1 MVNPVKSFFLFC
13 SGANPEV
20 LGMKGCHVEQGKY
33 AGIGAT
39 IFFTAVLA
47 SLSGGYAMFRVF
59 GDVKLASS
67 FGVLW
72 GLIIFNL
79 DRFIVSSVRKK
90 RRPANTPLLR
100 RVALWPGELMKALPR
115 LTLAVF
121 ISVIIT
127 RPLELRLFQ
136 KELEGQLTRD
146 LTAERT
152 GVEEDIKKE
161 YAGLETLETET
172 NNLKERRKTLED
184 EINQRVKAMRG
195 ELNGWAGTLHS
206 GPGPIYGQR
215 SAEVDEAKA
224 ALDIFN
230 KQYAATITADEDE
243 LKRWK
248 KERDDKIAEAKGKVD
263 PQMGGLLKQLE
274 ALSTLTSERP
284 AVYWVS
290 LFIMLL
296 FISLETAPILVK
308 LFSSRGPYDDYLD
321 AIEHKVYARQL
332 KRISDANDRIN
343 NANAL
348 SKQTNVIRLQERLKL
363 YQNMWANLSTLV
375 PAELQAAQSEVAMQ
389 ELAGWKARQ
398 LNQPNGPL
406 NPHISPH
413 TLVTQSAQ
421 APTAAPPQMAPP
433 PNAPAGATT
442 AAAPSARRP

>member
-13 SGANPEV
+13 SGANREV
-20 LGMKGCHVEQGKY
+20 LGLKGCHVEQGKY

-59 GDVKLASS
+59 GDVTLAFS

-72 GLIIFNL
+72 ALIIFNL

-90 RRPANTPLLR
+90 KRPANITPPK
-100 RVALWPGELMKALPR
+100 RVALWAGELFKALPR
-115 LTLAVF
+115 LILAVF

-127 RPLELRLFQ
+127 RPLELKLFQ

-146 LTAERT
+146 LTAERIT
-152 GVEEDIKKE
+152 VEQGIRDE
-161 YAGLETLETET
+161 YSDLETLERET
-172 NNLKERRKTLED
+172 NNLKERQKTLED

-195 ELNGWAGTLHS
+195 ELAGWAGTLHS

-230 KQYAATITADEDE
+230 KQYAATITANEEEIKRRAKARDE
-243 LKRWK
+243 
-248 KERDDKIAEAKGKVD
+248 KITEAKGRVD
-263 PQMGGLLKQLE
+263 PQMGGLLRQLE

-284 AVYWVS
+284 AVYRAS

-321 AIEHKVYARQL
+321 AIEHQVYARQL
-332 KRISDANDRIN
+332 KRISDENDRIN

-348 SKQTNVIRLQERLKL
+348 SKQTNVIRLQERLRL
-363 YQNMWANLSTLV
+363 YQNMWANLSALA
-375 PAELQAAQSEVAMQ
+375 PAELQAAQAEVALR
-389 ELAGWKARQ
+389 EIARWKARQ

-413 TLVTQSAQ
+413 TVVTQSAQ
-421 APTAAPPQMAPP
+421 AAPP
-433 PNAPAGATT
+433 
-442 AAAPSARRP
+442 